1 MIDHATI
8 PAAQEGI
15 STLKIAVIILIIAAL
30 ALFPFVITN
39 RFYISMANE
48 MLIYGLLAMS
58 LDVLLGYTGLLS
70 FMHNA
75 YLGISPY
82 VVGIVLIHISP
93 TSLWLACLAGV
104 VFTTLIALPVGW
116 VQVRTGGLA
125 FALLTLA
132 FGMMFHT
139 IVWKWYGLTGGD
151 DGLMGM
157 PNPTIT
163 LFGWEIGNSGDPTV
177 IYLFT
182 LCIVTLCFILTRRI
196 IHSPFGAVLEAIR
209 ENEERAAFVGI
220 NVRRYKLFGW
230 MLACMLAGVAGAL
243 FILYKGYIGPTTM
256 SAFAG
261 AGVLMMVLLGGMGT
275 LWGPLVGAAIFI
287 YIQDY
292 ISTMTE
298 HWETYLGVVVILL
311 VLFLPTG
318 FVGLGA
324 YFKRLRKE

>member
-1 MIDHATI
+1 LFAT
-8 PAAQEGI
+8 
-15 STLKIAVIILIIAAL
+15 LV
-30 ALFPFVITN
+30 
-39 RFYISMANE
+39 
-48 MLIYGLLAMS
+48 
-58 LDVLLGYTGLLS
+58 
-70 FMHNA
+70 
-75 YLGISPY
+75 
-82 VVGIVLIHISP
+82 
-93 TSLWLACLAGV
+93 
-104 VFTTLIALPVGW
+104 ALPVGW

-139 IVWKWYGLTGGD
+139 IVWKWYSLTGGD

-157 PNPTIT
+157 PNPSIT

-177 IYLFT
+177 MYLFT
-182 LCIVTLCFILTRRI
+182 LSIVLVCFFLTRRI

-220 NVRRYKLFGW
+220 NVRRFKLFGW
-230 MLACMLAGVAGAL
+230 LLACMLAGVAGAL

-298 HWETYLGVVVILL
+298 HWEIYLGIVVILL
-311 VLFLPTG
+311 VLFMPTG

-324 YFKRLRKE
+324 YFKRLRKG